1 MARKTITLLEC
12 DFEGCKHQGQQLNNF
27 SVVMGDEASEL
38 DFCDEHIGPVRDM
51 FKMGKIKKRPGR
63 RVGRD
68 GLSRVKR
75 QPPKKR
81 TAPLR
86 EGAIKAAP

>member
-12 DFEGCKHQGQQLNNF
+12 DYAGCEHQGQRLNNF
-27 SVVMGDEASEL
+27 TLSMGDKASEL
-38 DFCDEHIGPVRDM
+38 DFCDEHIGPVRAM
-51 FKMGKIKKRPGR
+51 FDMGKIKNRSGR

-75 QPPKKR
+75 QPPRKR

-86 EGAIKAAP
+86 EGAVKVQ